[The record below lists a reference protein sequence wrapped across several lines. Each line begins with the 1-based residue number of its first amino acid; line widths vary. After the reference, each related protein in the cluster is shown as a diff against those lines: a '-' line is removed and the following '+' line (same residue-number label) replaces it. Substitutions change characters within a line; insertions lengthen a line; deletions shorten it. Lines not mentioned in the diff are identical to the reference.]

1 MIKANNLSY
10 VGESGRNTSLFRMT
24 KYLIVLVCIAMA
36 MFSCDDTNEPNKP
49 VPTDAY
55 IGTQRQITLGAEMKG
70 FTWQRLS
77 SKCKVT
83 KAFTIGKL
91 TEHQDC
97 ELIPARKE
105 LDVPISVV
113 FVWYSE
119 EYILIKEI

>member
-24 KYLIVLVCIAMA
+24 KHLIVLVCIAMA

-70 FTWQRLS
+70 FTGIDFELLLS
-77 SKCKVT
+77 AK
-83 KAFTIGKL
+83 
-91 TEHQDC
+91 
-97 ELIPARKE
+97 P
-105 LDVPISVV
+105 
-113 FVWYSE
+113 
-119 EYILIKEI
+119 